1 MYKKKNEMFFLPAK
15 KEKLFMYN
23 KMTLQ
28 VLLWSIKKHNC
39 TLEVFQL
46 SASFYFQKEF
56 SDRIVT
62 SNLILVVA
70 T

>member
-28 VLLWSIKKHNC
+28 VLL
-39 TLEVFQL
+39 
-46 SASFYFQKEF
+46 
-56 SDRIVT
+56 
-62 SNLILVVA
+62 
-70 T
+70 